1 MRTIITILLLS
12 AISCLQL
19 SAQDKVFLSER
30 VFLAPVTSYCSPSD
44 TLQITGQVLSTS
56 HEDFYPYSR
65 YVYIDLIDANN
76 LVQTTIKARC
86 GDDGYFFTSIP
97 LDLYT
102 AEGVYYLRGYTQFM
116 RNRRLSHYP
125 MVPLFLSVK
134 PDDSAVQNAARV
146 QFFPEGGHLVEGAA
160 QNVGVYVCD
169 NALRPMQTDY
179 CIMANNTDTIA
190 RGHTT
195 KSGLASFS
203 LNPQPGVSYTFRTA
217 QTDQGFEMPQTVQ
230 SPTIQAILS
239 KGRLICRVLGEAQTD
254 SHLMVYSS
262 DYGLKE
268 LAVNNGMALADV
280 DGSAPGVYTLWLTDG
295 SYVPV
300 AERSIWVGETPAAEQ
315 QEFELIGGK
324 AVDDTFSVK
333 TGSLIDGSHVFT
345 RVVPEWD
352 TQSQGAFEMLN
363 LSSQLSSAVP
373 FPKGYHESSATDSRH
388 DLNNW
393 MLSAQQVL
401 YPTEFLRADSL
412 SYPYA
417 VEAGFSMSGTVKQ
430 NRVPL
435 KDATVQIYN
444 MSTKSAALATTDDKG
459 HFETVVND
467 FASGSSF
474 YIQAMD
480 KNGKNGNFIYTIDE
494 HVAPA
499 VIRQMTNGKFA
510 TESYEDATRSYVIDE
525 VLVKGKVINKK
536 EEQMKLRRTTDFM
549 DRSVI
554 TRPNIKTVR
563 DAVLHT
569 GKLLIKVDGG
579 YVTWKNAKYNSD
591 LSAGTNGMTGGNIN
605 VKGTGSDAR
614 SKVSDEEMIIDNQIH
629 SRVAFVLDGFKIDY
643 DVADILD
650 RSTIDIES
658 IELVV
663 PTDPRSYWHSCPYGF
678 VDIKSR
684 SLLKPSEIA
693 SKGTTFQPQGLSVP
707 TKDLEHRM
715 PSRPGNYRIIVD
727 VVSPDRSIKT
737 YVKGITLL

>member
-1 MRTIITILLLS
+1 
-12 AISCLQL
+12 
-19 SAQDKVFLSER
+19 
-30 VFLAPVTSYCSPSD
+30 
-44 TLQITGQVLSTS
+44 
-56 HEDFYPYSR
+56 
-65 YVYIDLIDANN
+65 
-76 LVQTTIKARC
+76 
-86 GDDGYFFTSIP
+86 
-97 LDLYT
+97 
-102 AEGVYYLRGYTQFM
+102 GYTQFM

-125 MVPLFLSVK
+125 MVPLFLGVK

-190 RGHTT
+190 RGHTN

-203 LNPQPGVSYTFRTA
+203 LNPQPGVSYIFRTP
-217 QTDQGFEMPQTVQ
+217 QTDQGFEMPQTAQ
-230 SPTIQAILS
+230 SPTIQALQS
-239 KGRLICRVLGEAQTD
+239 KGRLICRVLGDAAPD

-268 LAVNNGMALADV
+268 LTVNNGMALADV

-324 AVDDTFSVK
+324 AMDDVFSVK
-333 TGSLIDGSHVFT
+333 TGSLIEGSHVFT

-417 VEAGFSMSGTVKQ
+417 VEAAFSMSGEVKQ
-430 NRVPL
+430 NRAPL
-435 KDATVQIYN
+435 KNALVQIFNTTTNDATTAV
-444 MSTKSAALATTDDKG
+444 TDEKG
-459 HFETVVND
+459 HFETTVGD
-467 FASGSSF
+467 FADGSKF
-474 YIQAMD
+474 FIQAND
-480 KNGKNGNFIYTIDE
+480 KNGRPGHFVYTIDE

-499 VIRQMTNGKFA
+499 VVRNFAASQMAG
-510 TESYEDATRSYVIDE
+510 ESYGDSIRRYKLDE
-525 VLVKGKVINKK
+525 VLVKGTQINRK
-536 EEQMKLRRTTDFM
+536 EELAKLSRTTDFL
-549 DRSVI
+549 DRTVLTKHNVQTIKEALLYTGKVLISSDNN
-554 TRPNIKTVR
+554 NIKWKNVARYISMGGGGGMNVPSLPGANSPDDRNKAKYPEGETVR
-563 DAVLHT
+563 FTTSQIPLV
-569 GKLLIKVDGG
+569 IDGIL
-579 YVTWKNAKYNSD
+579 YDRD
-591 LSAGTNGMTGGNIN
+591 L
-605 VKGTGSDAR
+605 
-614 SKVSDEEMIIDNQIH
+614 
-629 SRVAFVLDGFKIDY
+629 
-643 DVADILD
+643 ADFLGWP
-650 RSTIDIES
+650 TTDIES
-658 IELVV
+658 IELV
-663 PTDPRSYWHSCPYGF
+663 DSK
-678 VDIKSR
+678 DSR
-684 SLLKPSEIA
+684 SLWHKTYYGFIDIKTRSGMKTKDISA
-693 SKGTTFQPQGLSVP
+693 DGLSFKPKGLAVP
-707 TKDLEHRM
+707 TKDLEQRM
-715 PSRPGNYRIIVD
+715 PSRPGNYRVIVD

-737 YVKGITLL
+737 YVKKIELQ

>member
-1 MRTIITILLLS
+1 MRTILTILLLS
-12 AISCLQL
+12 ALSCLQL

-125 MVPLFLSVK
+125 MVPLFLGVK

-179 CIMANNTDTIA
+179 CILANNTDTIA

-195 KSGLASFS
+195 KSGLTSFS

-230 SPTIQAILS
+230 SPTIQALQS
-239 KGRLICRVLGEAQTD
+239 KGRLICRVLGDAAPD

-268 LAVNNGMALADV
+268 LTVNNGMALADV

-315 QEFELIGGK
+315 QDFELIGGK
-324 AVDDTFSVK
+324 AMDDVFSVK
-333 TGSLIDGSHVFT
+333 TGNLIEGSHVFT

-352 TQSQGAFEMLN
+352 TQSQGAFEMLT
-363 LSSQLSSAVP
+363 LSSQL
-373 FPKGYHESSATDSRH
+373 
-388 DLNNW
+388 
-393 MLSAQQVL
+393 
-401 YPTEFLRADSL
+401 
-412 SYPYA
+412 
-417 VEAGFSMSGTVKQ
+417 
-430 NRVPL
+430 
-435 KDATVQIYN
+435 
-444 MSTKSAALATTDDKG
+444 
-459 HFETVVND
+459 
-467 FASGSSF
+467 
-474 YIQAMD
+474 
-480 KNGKNGNFIYTIDE
+480 
-494 HVAPA
+494 
-499 VIRQMTNGKFA
+499 
-510 TESYEDATRSYVIDE
+510 
-525 VLVKGKVINKK
+525 
-536 EEQMKLRRTTDFM
+536 
-549 DRSVI
+549 
-554 TRPNIKTVR
+554 
-563 DAVLHT
+563 
-569 GKLLIKVDGG
+569 
-579 YVTWKNAKYNSD
+579 
-591 LSAGTNGMTGGNIN
+591 
-605 VKGTGSDAR
+605 KGTLA
-614 SKVSDEEMIIDNQIH
+614 
-629 SRVAFVLDGFKIDY
+629 L
-643 DVADILD
+643 
-650 RSTIDIES
+650 
-658 IELVV
+658 
-663 PTDPRSYWHSCPYGF
+663 
-678 VDIKSR
+678 
-684 SLLKPSEIA
+684 
-693 SKGTTFQPQGLSVP
+693 
-707 TKDLEHRM
+707 
-715 PSRPGNYRIIVD
+715 
-727 VVSPDRSIKT
+727 
-737 YVKGITLL
+737 GIP